1 MTTPPCST
9 ALSGAKPHE
18 SRSPSRE
25 EERTQVVRSYVLC
38 SQKKH
43 GLERTPDLPLMD
55 CTFDEAQLICKV
67 QNANRIRGNRLC
79 VVPLDKLP
87 PEQQAL
93 TYSSL
98 TPADLLEMHY
108 SSKTPQRRKGE
119 IYLSLRQRM
128 LKPRDA
134 LAIVQL
140 CQAEQRF
147 DLLGLSENFI
157 GDEGLTTIA
166 SHLDKSLFHIRGLFM
181 SENKI
186 TAQGVEYLAS
196 VLPNSSVIRLG
207 LNFHPGIGCR
217 GAVALSDSIALG
229 VLTVLGLTECEV
241 KDGGC
246 KAIAEA
252 IGDSRCRLERI
263 FLNRNH
269 ITNSGADV
277 MATNLCRNRTLRRLG
292 LAKNQISSSLSLLE
306 ALEQNLK
313 LERLCLFGNVFPDQ
327 EIRLLAQNS
336 RVNLSPINHRR

>member
-1 MTTPPCST
+1 MTTPSCST
-9 ALSGAKPHE
+9 TLPGAETHE
-18 SRSPSRE
+18 SRLPFRE

-43 GLERTPDLPLMD
+43 GLERAPDLPLMH
-55 CTFDEAQLICKV
+55 CTFDEAHLICKV

-87 PEQQAL
+87 PEQQVL
-93 TYSSL
+93 TYSLL
-98 TPADLLEMHY
+98 TAADLLEMHC
-108 SSKTPQRRKGE
+108 SSKTTQRRKGE

-134 LAIVQL
+134 LAVVKL

-147 DLLGLSENFI
+147 DLIGLSENFI
-157 GDEGLTTIA
+157 GDEGLATIA
-166 SHLDKSLFHIRGLFM
+166 NHLDKSLFHIRGLFL

-186 TAQGVEYLAS
+186 TAQGVEHLAL

-217 GAVALSDSIALG
+217 GAVALSDSIAIG
-229 VLTVLGLTECEV
+229 ALTVLGLTECEV
-241 KDGGC
+241 KDEGC

-252 IGDSRCRLERI
+252 IGNSRCRLERI

-277 MATNLCRNRTLRRLG
+277 MATNLCLNRTLRRLG
-292 LAKNQISSSLSLLE
+292 LAKNHISSSLSLLE
-306 ALEQNLK
+306 ALEQHPK
-313 LERLCLFGNVFPDQ
+313 LERLCLFGNEFPDH
-327 EIRLLAQNS
+327 ELRLLAQNS
-336 RVNLSPINHRR
+336 RVNLSSINHRR